1 MNIIK
6 GEPESDTET
15 QEPYSEF
22 QFIDVHQKFLSVPMP
37 VTETKTEIKV
47 SGLLENEIRICSIQ

>member
-1 MNIIK
+1 MIK
-6 GEPESDTET
+6 VEPESDSET

-37 VTETKTEIKV
+37 FTEMKTEIKV
-47 SGLLENEIRICSIQ
+47 SGIFENEIRIC

>member
-1 MNIIK
+1 MIK
-6 GEPESDTET
+6 VEPESDSET

-37 VTETKTEIKV
+37 FTEMKTEIKV
-47 SGLLENEIRICSIQ
+47 SGILENEIRTC